1 MSTQNNS
8 DNEKWKRGVLF
19 ALIISSVFSFA
30 IGAIGGATYETG
42 KRTENTHDYVK
53 DELKSNKDLIEC
65 TAVLADSTLQTSKCL
80 RLAGDF
86 AQNQSTLIGLIEQKL
101 DVTDA
106 EIDRVLHKDAGP

>member
-42 KRTENTHDYVK
+42 KHTENTYSQIK
-53 DELKSNKDLIEC
+53 DELESTKSLTEC
-65 TAVLADSTLQTSKCL
+65 TADLADSTLQTSKCL
-80 RLAGDF
+80 QLVDDF
-86 AQNQSTLIGLIEQKL
+86 AQNQLTLTNLIKQKL
-101 DVTDA
+101 GVTDA